1 MRNSIDVTVAAIAEN
16 QGRFLLVE
24 EQVGN
29 SIVFNQPAGH
39 LEAGESVL
47 DAVVRETREETG
59 LKFDPEF
66 LVGIYSWRCAEGTSF
81 LRLCFAG
88 KCDAVPLSDTL
99 DDGIIA
105 AHWLTHDELL
115 TTGRQ
120 LRSPMVL
127 EAIDDFL
134 AGQRCPLDILRHL
147 RPEEA
152 PITRRA

>member
-1 MRNSIDVTVAAIAEN
+1 MRDRIDVTVAAIAEN

-24 EQVGN
+24 ERVGD

-59 LKFDPEF
+59 LKFEPRI
-66 LVGIYSWRCAEGTSF
+66 LVGIYSWRSAEGTSF
-81 LRLCFAG
+81 LRICFAG
-88 KCDAVPLSDTL
+88 DCGAKPLSSTL

-105 AHWLTHDELL
+105 AHWLTRDELL
-115 TTGRQ
+115 APERQ

-127 EAIDDFL
+127 EAIDDYA
-134 AGQRCPLDILRHL
+134 AGQRFPLAILRHL
-147 RPEEA
+147 AAEAA